1 VGVNAEA
8 KKVGDRGEWRIE
20 ATTDKLAAGRKEL
33 RNALAEIVKTA
44 RDNGWV
50 DEKKAER
57 WLDKLERG
65 RMLKEGWP
73 KYLVL
78 RKNMASGFAYASAPD
93 GGEADAERLAAVIEA
108 LTGKKPKI
116 RRMKNGTIMI
126 VCGREHLDGFTRYAE
141 LAGVIEKWLEETR
154 GR

>member
-1 VGVNAEA
+1 VGVNAEV

-33 RNALAEIVKTA
+33 RNALAKIVKTA

-50 DEKKAER
+50 DERKAER

-73 KYLVL
+73 KYLVRLIEGALEVRFGSSNPDSIKQETQRL
-78 RKNMASGFAYASAPD
+78 RDMG
-93 GGEADAERLAAVIEA
+93 L
-108 LTGKKPKI
+108 
-116 RRMKNGTIMI
+116 
-126 VCGREHLDGFTRYAE
+126 
-141 LAGVIEKWLEETR
+141 
-154 GR
+154 